1 LAEPGVKGVVE
12 AGGEKDQDKE
22 NAKNKKDRLEKEK
35 AAVGEDVRIVPGQ
48 QSTQSSDQS
57 SAGAAGS
64 QVEGSSNQQT
74 VGETKEDHVEKPLA
88 KTLPQFLTFFS
99 PMLVRLHVPSPYISI
114 IPDTAAKQLQRLT
127 FSLNAN
133 ARALLD
139 ADKDSI
145 FARADVTNTRA
156 WLARTEPVHA
166 ISLAPFHPPTSDN
179 NYIIKP
185 FNIGLSL
192 ERYPSPLTTLVTQKQ
207 ASGADVVKEFGR
219 EVGDESVG
227 MDAEDVVNVFEGV
240 DGSNVYHMD
249 ADVDIS
255 AIHLKLAAKMWYL
268 LQPFITRVT
277 KKGNVEQ

>member
-1 LAEPGVKGVVE
+1 M
-12 AGGEKDQDKE
+12 
-22 NAKNKKDRLEKEK
+22 
-35 AAVGEDVRIVPGQ
+35 RIVPGDHN
-48 QSTQSSDQS
+48 TQTNDRS
-57 SAGAAGS
+57 SAGSAGN
-64 QVEGSSNQQT
+64 QVEGSSSQQT
-74 VGETKEDHVEKPLA
+74 VGETKEDHVEKKLD

-99 PMLVRLHVPSPYISI
+99 PMLVRLHVPSPYISV

-156 WLARTEPVHA
+156 WVARTEPVHA
-166 ISLAPFHPPTSDN
+166 ISLAPFHPPTTDN
-179 NYIIKP
+179 NYLIKP

-192 ERYPSPLTTLVTQKQ
+192 ERYPSPLTQLVTQKQ

-219 EVGDESVG
+219 EVGDEAVG
-227 MDAEDVVNVFEGV
+227 MDAEDVVNVFEGA
-240 DGSNVYHMD
+240 DGSPVYHMD

-255 AIHLKLAAKMWYL
+255 AIHMKLAAKMWYMLQPL
-268 LQPFITRVT
+268 LQRIQ
-277 KKGNVEQ
+277 KKGSKADK